1 MIGEVLFS
9 VGVAVVV
16 WWASTVAI
24 LWRVKR
30 ADREGGDAHMLSVLL
45 ALPVVFLGLWGVR
58 ETAGRTDASA
68 VQGAF
73 LSALAIWGWV
83 ELAFL
88 SGIVTGPSRAAGQP
102 GAGPLERFARAFG
115 TLAHHEIALV
125 LGLGAILLTL
135 RDAPNLVALWT
146 YLTLLGARISAKLNL
161 FLGVPRFHADLLP
174 DALAHLPSHFGRAR
188 MNWLFPISVTSLSAA
203 VAWWAHGLI
212 SAAAPGEAA
221 AHALLMTLTVLALAE
236 HWLMVLPLPDE
247 RLWRWALPAPDG
259 TKTEEGT

>member
-1 MIGEVLFS
+1 MAEVLAS
-9 VGVAVVV
+9 AGMAVAV

-30 ADREGGDAHMLSVLL
+30 ADRLGGDAHTVSVLM
-45 ALPVVFLGLWGVR
+45 ALPMVFLGLWGVR
-58 ETAGRTDASA
+58 ETGARTDVAG

-102 GAGPLERFARAFG
+102 GARGWMRFGRAFG
-115 TLAHHEIALV
+115 TLAHHEIALL
-125 LGLGAILLTL
+125 LGLGAVALSLQG
-135 RDAPNLVALWT
+135 AENLVALWT

-161 FLGVPRFHADLLP
+161 FLGVPRFHAHLLP

-188 MNWLFPISVTSLSAA
+188 MNWLFPFSVTALSAA

-212 SAAAPGEAA
+212 SAGTTGGAA
-221 AHALLMTLTVLALAE
+221 AAALLMTLTALALLE

-247 RLWRWALPAPDG
+247 KLWRWAVPAPDEK
-259 TKTEEGT
+259 TKGKT

>member
-30 ADREGGDAHMLSVLL
+30 ADRVGGDAHALSVLL
-45 ALPVVFLGLWGVR
+45 TVPVVFLGLWGLR
-58 ETAGRTDASA
+58 ETAGRTDPSA

-88 SGIVTGPSRAAGQP
+88 SGIVTGPSRAAGEP
-102 GAGPLERFARAFG
+102 GLGPLERFARAFG

-125 LGLGAILLTL
+125 LGLGAIVVVL
-135 RDAPNLVALWT
+135 RDAANLVALWT
-146 YLTLLGARISAKLNL
+146 YLTLLGARVSAKVNL
-161 FLGVPRFHADLLP
+161 FLGVPRFHAHLLP
-174 DALAHLPSHFGRAR
+174 DALQHLPSHFGRAR
-188 MNWLFPISVTSLSAA
+188 MNWFFPVSVTALTAA

-212 SAAAPGEAA
+212 SAGTPGEAA
-221 AHALLMTLTVLALAE
+221 AHALLMTLSALALLE

-247 RLWRWALPAPDG
+247 KLWRWAVPAPDETTRG
-259 TKTEEGT
+259 ET